1 MAPQGSDGGGLF
13 STVIMFALIIAIF
26 YFMILR
32 PQQKRQ
38 KERDQLLNN
47 LKKGDKVITTG
58 GVHGTIVGMEDKTIL
73 VQVADNVKIKYEKSS
88 IATVTRS
95 GETEVKPS

>member
-1 MAPQGSDGGGLF
+1 MTPQGSDGGGLF

-95 GETEVKPS
+95 GETEVKTS